1 MTPAVN
7 YACISKSKPEPLRV
21 AKQPPAVSP
30 SAAPAVP
37 TVGYGALRPLTT

>member
-1 MTPAVN
+1 MN
-7 YACISKSKPEPLRV
+7 YTCISEPKPELLRE